1 MAATMGKSIAN
12 RLIAYAFTVGIV
24 IALILGVI
32 SAWLPAGV
40 VPVLTSILILMG
52 IVVGFFNIT
61 PTEAKDYVLFV
72 TALVIVTSLGGGI
85 LGNVQMIGMYLENI
99 LQAILAFVLPSV
111 IIVGIKAVMNLAR
124 D

>member
-1 MAATMGKSIAN
+1 MAAMGKGFAN

-52 IVVGFFNIT
+52 IIVGFFNIT
-61 PTEAKDYVLFV
+61 PAETKDYILFV
-72 TALVIVTSLGGGI
+72 TAIVIVTSLGGGI

-111 IIVGIKAVMNLAR
+111 IIVGIKAVMNLAK